1 MANQLIGLTRR
12 CVRMYA
18 LIGAGLCCGTA
29 LSAAADAELH
39 QSNVPNES
47 AAAGNTDVLVEI
59 TVTARKRSEKLID
72 TPVSV
77 QVVGSDLLAQ
87 TQVTDLISLSTLVP
101 QLNISQFPSGSGLLA
116 IRGIG
121 SSPTDNAIA
130 STVSTVFD
138 GVQSSRGLLTTLGF
152 FDVQNVEVLKGPQAL
167 FFGKNSPA
175 GVVSVSSNAPAEHW
189 EGYAHEGYEFNAR
202 EPSIEAAFGGPVSD
216 TLKIRFAAKYDTME
230 GYLTN
235 NAQSTSIP
243 NPLSPLLGL
252 PSSPY
257 ALDGASSGHTP
268 DDTSVL
274 GRLTVEWTPFEHFTA
289 AAHMMGGHVRSNGD
303 GNSLVDKCFNASQAH
318 PYELGVPDPTGS
330 CTVGTSVSNYVN
342 PADFLRPLPFSSER
356 EPFTDFTG
364 TLDSVQLSY
373 DAGLVALTSVTGYI
387 YYDSTFLETLDG
399 QFSVFGSGLQQ
410 TFQQESEELRAVSQ
424 FDFPVNVVGG
434 VFLEK
439 EALENHDLLFLG
451 SGFLP
456 PDPTTGQTNS
466 TNSVTN
472 IKGDTISPFAQA
484 IWKFNSQWEF
494 DAGARWTR
502 ETKRAYYVNNGDN
515 PYTVIPGLLPDG
527 EVLTGSQVFYNTSP
541 EATFTWHPS
550 RETMMY
556 VAYKSGYKSG
566 GYSGA
571 STLTGNPLTTTANNT
586 YGFKPEKSSGGE
598 IGLKGRFLEDTLQVT
613 AAIYD
618 YRFRDLQESIF
629 SAATDSFNVQNAA
642 VATTKGVET
651 EIELRVSPE
660 LTVNADLSYDRARF
674 QSYANAACYQGQT
687 TPTCLTAQP
696 YQVLSGTRL
705 PYSSD
710 WIEQVGFNWDHAL
723 PGGGYAFSLG
733 GHVQYL
739 SSFNSSPTDNPT
751 ANFGP
756 EYLMDANVGF
766 YPSSKRWKV
775 QLVGRN
781 LLDRHYLVSVTDK
794 PGATNA
800 LGQTVPD
807 VFGVE
812 NRPREIWLKLSETF

>member
-1 MANQLIGLTRR
+1 MHR
-12 CVRMYA
+12 CVRVGA
-18 LIGAGLCCGTA
+18 LVSAGLGSIYP
-29 LSAAADAELH
+29 LSGPIAAAATDAELQ
-39 QSNVPNES
+39 QSKVPNQSS
-47 AAAGNTDVLVEI
+47 AGANSDVLVEI

-77 QVVGSDLLAQ
+77 QVVGSDLLAE
-87 TQVTDLISLSTLVP
+87 TQVTDLVALSTLVP

-152 FDVQNVEVLKGPQAL
+152 FDVQNVQVLKGPQAL

-175 GVVSVSSNAPAEHW
+175 GVVSVSSNDPTDHW
-189 EGYAHEGYEFNAR
+189 EGYAHEGYEFDAR
-202 EPSIEAAFGGPVSD
+202 EPSLEAAFGGPVSD
-216 TLKIRFAAKYDTME
+216 NLKIRFAAKYDTME

-235 NAQSTSIP
+235 NAQSISIP

-257 ALDGASSGHTP
+257 ALQGGSSERTP
-268 DDTSVL
+268 HDTSSL
-274 GRLTVEWTPFEHFTA
+274 GRLTVEWRPFENFTA
-289 AAHMMGGHVRSNGD
+289 AAHMMGGHVKSNGD

-364 TLDSVQLSY
+364 TLDSVQLNY

-387 YYDSTFLETLDG
+387 YYDSTFLESLDG
-399 QFSVFGSGLQQ
+399 EFSVFGSGLQQ
-410 TFQQESEELRAVSQ
+410 TFQQESEEIRAVTQ
-424 FDFPVNVVGG
+424 FDSPVNVAGG

-439 EALENHDLLFLG
+439 ETLQNHDLLFLG

-472 IKGDTISPFAQA
+472 IKGDTISPFAQT

-527 EVLTGSQVFYNTSP
+527 DVLTGSQVFYNTSP
-541 EATFTWHPS
+541 EATLTWHPS
-550 RETMMY
+550 RETMVY
-556 VAYKSGYKSG
+556 AAYKTGYKSG

-571 STLTGNPLTTTANNT
+571 STLTGNPATTTANNT
-586 YGFKPEKSSGGE
+586 YGFKPEKSNGGE
-598 IGLKGRFLEDTLQVT
+598 IGVKGRFLDDRLQVT
-613 AAIYD
+613 AAVYD

-642 VATTKGVET
+642 VATTKGVEA
-651 EIELRVSPE
+651 EIALRVLPE
-660 LTVNADLSYDRARF
+660 LTLNSDLSYDRARF
-674 QSYANAACYQGQT
+674 QDYANAACYQGQT
-687 TPTCLTAQP
+687 LPTCLSAEP

-710 WIEQVGFNWDHAL
+710 WIEQIGFNWDHAL
-723 PGGGYAFSLG
+723 PGSDYAFSVG
-733 GHVQYL
+733 SHVQYL
-739 SSFNSSPTDNPT
+739 SSFNSSPTDSPT

-756 EYLMDANVGF
+756 EYLMDANIGF
-766 YPSSKRWKV
+766 YPTSKRWKV